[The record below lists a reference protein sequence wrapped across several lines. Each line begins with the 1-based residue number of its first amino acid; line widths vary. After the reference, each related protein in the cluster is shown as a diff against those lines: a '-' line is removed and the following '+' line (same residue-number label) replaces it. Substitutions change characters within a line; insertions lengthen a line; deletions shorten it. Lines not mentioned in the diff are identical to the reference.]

1 MQAGQVLNRLLRKIC
16 PDMHKL
22 RRTALFVN
30 VMAALHGAVLT
41 VTHLGRA
48 ISSDA
53 KEKHCIK
60 RADRLLS
67 NRRLQLERLEV
78 YTALAGQLIGS
89 KQRPVLL
96 VDWSDMDECKRHFL
110 LRASLPV
117 EGRALTVYE
126 EVHTLR
132 TKEKPKTHQ
141 RFLQTLQKM
150 LPPDC
155 RPIVVSDAGFRTPWF
170 KEVEALGWDWVGRI
184 RNRHQVQLAGE
195 AAWIPCKHLYDKA
208 TSTPLA
214 LGQARLTESNPMTC
228 RLVLYKGKPK
238 GRVHL
243 NRLGQASRSSHNRK
257 HAQTQREPWLL
268 GTSVPEGF
276 KHAEKVVKL
285 YALRMKIEEA
295 FRAVKS
301 TRFGLSLELHR
312 TYQVERLQVLLL
324 IATLALMVAWL
335 MGKATELTG
344 QHRHY
349 QANTVRNR
357 VVLSTIFV
365 GLKVIDDPRLR
376 LRLADLLAALRCL
389 DQLIQNHCLS
399 E

>member
-1 MQAGQVLNRLLRKIC
+1 MQAGQVLDRLLRKIC

-67 NRRLQLERLEV
+67 NRRLQRERLDA
-78 YTALAGQLIGS
+78 YSALTRQLIGS

-110 LRASLPV
+110 LRASVPV

-155 RPIVVSDAGFRTPWF
+155 RPIVVSDAG
-170 KEVEALGWDWVGRI
+170 VSHAV
-184 RNRHQVQLAGE
+184 V
-195 AAWIPCKHLYDKA
+195 
-208 TSTPLA
+208 
-214 LGQARLTESNPMTC
+214 
-228 RLVLYKGKPK
+228 
-238 GRVHL
+238 
-243 NRLGQASRSSHNRK
+243 QASR
-257 HAQTQREPWLL
+257 
-268 GTSVPEGF
+268 G
-276 KHAEKVVKL
+276 
-285 YALRMKIEEA
+285 
-295 FRAVKS
+295 
-301 TRFGLSLELHR
+301 FGLGLGGSDP
-312 TYQVERLQVLLL
+312 QSPSG
-324 IATLALMVAWL
+324 ATLWGSGV
-335 MGKATELTG
+335 
-344 QHRHY
+344 
-349 QANTVRNR
+349 
-357 VVLSTIFV
+357 
-365 GLKVIDDPRLR
+365 DPL
-376 LRLADLLAALRCL
+376 
-389 DQLIQNHCLS
+389 
-399 E
+399 

>member
-1 MQAGQVLNRLLRKIC
+1 MQAGQVLDRLLWKIC

-67 NRRLQLERLEV
+67 NRRLQRERLEV
-78 YTALAGQLIGS
+78 YMALSGQLIGS

-110 LRASLPV
+110 LRASVPV

-150 LPPDC
+150 LPTDC
-155 RPIVVSDAGFRTPWF
+155 RPMSLAELVARPVLGVRKCATFGSDFLAVHEQPASKAELRPLVVDRGLRREGGRAEAPERDALR
-170 KEVEALGWDWVGRI
+170 
-184 RNRHQVQLAGE
+184 
-195 AAWIPCKHLYDKA
+195 
-208 TSTPLA
+208 
-214 LGQARLTESNPMTC
+214 
-228 RLVLYKGKPK
+228 
-238 GRVHL
+238 GRVECRCRRVPGRHL
-243 NRLGQASRSSHNRK
+243 LNQVAARVHRK
-257 HAQTQREPWLL
+257 
-268 GTSVPEGF
+268 
-276 KHAEKVVKL
+276 
-285 YALRMKIEEA
+285 
-295 FRAVKS
+295 AV
-301 TRFGLSLELHR
+301 
-312 TYQVERLQVLLL
+312 
-324 IATLALMVAWL
+324 
-335 MGKATELTG
+335 
-344 QHRHY
+344 
-349 QANTVRNR
+349 
-357 VVLSTIFV
+357 
-365 GLKVIDDPRLR
+365 
-376 LRLADLLAALRCL
+376 LADRPLR
-389 DQLIQNHCLS
+389 D
-399 E
+399 ERAG

>member
-1 MQAGQVLNRLLRKIC
+1 MQAGQVLDRLLRKIC

-67 NRRLQLERLEV
+67 NRRLQRERLDV
-78 YTALAGQLIGS
+78 YSALTRQLIGS

-110 LRASLPV
+110 LRASVPV

-170 KEVEALGWDWVGRI
+170 KQVEALGWDWVGRI
-184 RNRHQVQLAGE
+184 RNRHQVQLCGE
-195 AAWIPCKHLYDKA
+195 AAWI
-208 TSTPLA
+208 
-214 LGQARLTESNPMTC
+214 
-228 RLVLYKGKPK
+228 
-238 GRVHL
+238 
-243 NRLGQASRSSHNRK
+243 
-257 HAQTQREPWLL
+257 LL
-268 GTSVPEGF
+268 
-276 KHAEKVVKL
+276 
-285 YALRMKIEEA
+285 
-295 FRAVKS
+295 
-301 TRFGLSLELHR
+301 
-312 TYQVERLQVLLL
+312 
-324 IATLALMVAWL
+324 
-335 MGKATELTG
+335 
-344 QHRHY
+344 
-349 QANTVRNR
+349 
-357 VVLSTIFV
+357 
-365 GLKVIDDPRLR
+365 
-376 LRLADLLAALRCL
+376 
-389 DQLIQNHCLS
+389 
-399 E
+399 

>member
-1 MQAGQVLNRLLRKIC
+1 MQAGQVLDRLLRKIC

-41 VTHLGRA
+41 VTHLGRS

-67 NRRLQLERLEV
+67 NRRLQRERLEV
-78 YTALAGQLIGS
+78 YSALTRQLIGS

-110 LRASLPV
+110 LRASVPV
-117 EGRALTVYE
+117 EGRTLTVYE

-150 LPPDC
+150 LPLDC

-184 RNRHQVQLAGE
+184 RNRHQVQLCGE
-195 AAWIPCKHLYDKA
+195 AAWLPCKRLYDKA
-208 TSTPLA
+208 TSTPRA
-214 LGQARLTESNPMTC
+214 LGQARLTENNPITC

-257 HAQTQREPWLL
+257 HAQSQREPWLL
-268 GTSVPEGF
+268 GTSLPEGF

-285 YALRMKIEEA
+285 YALRMKIEES
-295 FRAVKS
+295 FRDVKS
-301 TRFGLSLELHR
+301 SRFGLSLELHR
-312 TYQVERLQVLLL
+312 TYQVERLQNLLL

-349 QANTVRNR
+349 QANTIRNR

-365 GLKVIDDPRLR
+365 GLKVIDDPRLT

-389 DQLIQNHCLS
+389 DQLIQNHYLS